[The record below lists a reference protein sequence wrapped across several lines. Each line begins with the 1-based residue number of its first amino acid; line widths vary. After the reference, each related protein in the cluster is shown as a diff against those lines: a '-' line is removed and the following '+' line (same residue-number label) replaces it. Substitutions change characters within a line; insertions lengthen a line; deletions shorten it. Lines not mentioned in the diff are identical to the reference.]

1 VWASVHLQSI
11 AQSSGAL
18 GDLTA
23 PNAPAIAAQKLDAR
37 LFGVPAISRVAVVQH
52 AQGSLPA
59 SVLLASATQA
69 LAVDNHS
76 AASVPPG
83 LLGALPIVNQPGLVP
98 ASRQTRTTVITYLVY
113 DPALDWNVQVA
124 SARQYARELA
134 RTPGS
139 SVVGVTGVIPARLEQ
154 GNAILGKLTLIE
166 IATVV
171 LIGLIVGLT
180 FRSIGAPLV
189 TLAAGIVAYVV
200 AAHVVAWVGRRTGTS
215 APQELQPLMI
225 VLLLGIVT
233 DYSIF
238 FLSGMRRHLAAGLRR
253 TLSASNRRRVTPA
266 DGSGGQGDR
275 KDRVRRGSSTRA

>member
-1 VWASVHLQSI
+1 MTGHGTDPAGISSAPDQDRLADPVPAAPARAFAWLVAGPLAYVIPIVWIAFAVWASVHLPSI

-23 PNAPAIAAQKLDAR
+23 PNALAIAAQQLDAR
-37 LFGVPAISRVAVVQH
+37 LFDVPAISRVAVVQH
-52 AQGSLPA
+52 AQRSLPA
-59 SVLLASATQA
+59 SALLATATHA

-76 AASVPPG
+76 AASLPPG

-98 ASRQTRTTVITYLVY
+98 ASLQTRTTAITCLIF

-124 SARQYARELA
+124 SARQYARQLA
-134 RTPGS
+134 ATPGS

-154 GNAILGKLTLIE
+154 GNAILARLTLVE

-180 FRSIGAPLV
+180 FRSLGAPLV

-200 AAHVVAWVGRRTGTS
+200 AAHVVAPYCSSRWAPTTTS
-215 APQELQPLMI
+215 
-225 VLLLGIVT
+225 
-233 DYSIF
+233 S
-238 FLSGMRRHLAAGLRR
+238 
-253 TLSASNRRRVTPA
+253 
-266 DGSGGQGDR
+266 
-275 KDRVRRGSSTRA
+275 